1 MNTPNRIP
9 APVVHHPQP
18 GRSYRLSRTPAT
30 PFSFGIASALAMWV
44 YMVLALAVLPTNSLS
59 AHLVAI
65 GASIAAGIPLE
76 WLRSRGSRDYATVF
90 LILVTLAPLLYRY
103 QHG

>member
-9 APVVHHPQP
+9 APVVHHAPP
-18 GRSYRLSRTPAT
+18 RSGYRLSRVPAT
-30 PFSFGIASALAMWV
+30 PFSFGIAS
-44 YMVLALAVLPTNSLS
+44 VLALAVLPTNSLY
-59 AHLVAI
+59 AHLTAI
-65 GASIAAGIPLE
+65 GASLAVGLPLE